1 MKSTFDRSV
10 ASLDSIFAFTDS
22 FFEAETID
30 PSLRF
35 AVNFTVEELFTN
47 MVKYNV
53 GGRSDIL
60 ISLEKTDDGLV
71 VSLTDFDVEP
81 FDVSRVAAAD
91 TDAPI
96 EQREAGGLGIHLVR
110 KMVDSIDYDYSDGH
124 SRITFTKTVR

>member
-1 MKSTFDRSV
+1 MQSTFDRSV
-10 ASLDSIFAFTDS
+10 ASLDSIFSFTDS
-22 FFEAETID
+22 FFEAEAID
-30 PSLRF
+30 QSLRF

-53 GGRSDIL
+53 GGGSDIL
-60 ISLEKTDDGLV
+60 ISLEKSDDGLV

-81 FDVSRVAAAD
+81 FDVTRVAAAD

-110 KMVDSIDYDYSDGH
+110 KMVDSIDYDYRDGH